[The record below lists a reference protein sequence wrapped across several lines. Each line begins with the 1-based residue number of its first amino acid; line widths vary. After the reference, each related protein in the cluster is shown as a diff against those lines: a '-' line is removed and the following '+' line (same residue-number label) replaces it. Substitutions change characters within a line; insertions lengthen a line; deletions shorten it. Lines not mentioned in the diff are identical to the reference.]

1 MKMQLFQML
10 SFNSHKVT
18 KYNKDTNLFTTA
30 KVHENTIN
38 IFLRNIEQCLENNLI
53 ELTMESF
60 SFVSLVYFVGI
71 INS

>member
-1 MKMQLFQML
+1 MQLFQML

-18 KYNKDTNLFTTA
+18 KYHKDTNLFTTA